1 MRTAEQTWGE
11 KSYFFFP
18 FMLLHSSMPY
28 WIFFTQFAKGA
39 RFLSESP
46 VMLVLVLEKEKW
58 FLLES

>member
-1 MRTAEQTWGE
+1 MGREIVFLFSFYVVA
-11 KSYFFFP
+11 FIHA
-18 FMLLHSSMPY
+18 LLD
-28 WIFFTQFAKGA
+28 FFTQFAKGA

>member
-28 WIFFTQFAKGA
+28 WIFL
-39 RFLSESP
+39 LSLQKVRDFYQNPP